1 MKKPLTIIIISLL
14 ILAIILFVSLLLIIF
29 KKDGKGILKIDEE
42 ESLQSCGDK
51 QVLFT
56 HSPVNLDEIISITP
70 LGNLNP
76 PGHTF
81 PVKHM
86 YINLKDITSST
97 DADEPNPIRT
107 LYAPGDILIRR
118 ISSVEYL
125 NKEESDFSINFSS
138 CEEFFGYFHHIP
150 SISDKLEQA
159 FNQAEGEC
167 SEENIAGNRM
177 KNCDKRL
184 NIKLEAGEEIGTVGG
199 RSFNFDIGTTD
210 LRVEPSEAARYDV
223 RFEDIGYVVCP
234 LDYFSDDIKEALYS
248 KLGDSN
254 GIDKRT
260 IEPICGTPHQ
270 DLSGT
275 AQGVWYLQNSSNLDK
290 EVDHIALVH
299 DNIDPRIPV
308 FSIGTSLEEFG
319 IESNTYRF
327 EPSNT
332 GLVDRDF
339 DDVKAD
345 GDIYCYDFN
354 EGGGEDSFPVL
365 LKLDSD
371 KILKIGK
378 GQGRS
383 CGNGPWLFGEYAT
396 YEKLN

>member
-1 MKKPLTIIIISLL
+1 
-14 ILAIILFVSLLLIIF
+14 
-29 KKDGKGILKIDEE
+29 
-42 ESLQSCGDK
+42 
-51 QVLFT
+51 
-56 HSPVNLDEIISITP
+56 
-70 LGNLNP
+70 
-76 PGHTF
+76 
-81 PVKHM
+81 M

-97 DADEPNPIRT
+97 DAEEATPVRT

-125 NKEESDFSINFSS
+125 NKGESDFSINFSS

-150 SISDKLEQA
+150 SLSNKLEQA

-199 RSFNFDIGTTD
+199 RSFNFDIGTID
-210 LRVEPSEAARYDV
+210 LRVEPSEAARYDA

-234 LDYFSDDIKEALYS
+234 LDYFSNDIKEALYS

-275 AQGVWYLQNSSNLDK
+275 AQGVWYLQDSSNLDK

-319 IESNTYRF
+319 IESNIYRF
-327 EPSNT
+327 EPKST

-345 GDIYCYDFN
+345 GNIYCYDFN
-354 EGGGEDSFPVL
+354 EGGGENSFSVL

-371 KILKIGK
+371 KILNIGK
-378 GQGRS
+378 GQERS
-383 CGNGPWLFGEYAT
+383 CGNGPWLFEEYVT